1 MFRSKRRFW
10 RSPPARRRRGRAR
23 DPRLRLRHASQAAAE
38 RPLPPL
44 VPRGDGVLVAHR
56 FPPSVQGTHAAA
68 AHAHSPR
75 RVLHRHR
82 VGARAD
88 ADDPGVGAA
97 RAVGGT
103 HVQRGRDPVP
113 FPGADHAPA
122 TAALQSPARPAAGL
136 HQRGVDD
143 VPHVPQR
150 EVPRPLDLLHR
161 PVDLLHVRPARPRA
175 PEAPRHRVPHPASR
189 HCGRRRGPLLSAVA
203 HRPSRRVSGNQSAA
217 GTVPGPSGALPRPGR
232 GRDSVR
238 AAVLRPRRDA
248 ALEPAT
254 ARVVRYPARGR
265 AAVLRARGADEHR
278 LRRGVNSRIAKGGLA
293 PRWPPG
299 VAPRESRIGA
309 HVTFPR
315 ISPPFRI
322 PARARPEVA
331 IYWKNLTAG
340 LRISSPWL
348 LIMAVCALYFLGQSF
363 YSSEAAVRTTIA
375 GLALTLAA
383 LFPFL
388 GSGLFTQDMRL
399 DLPRI
404 ELLKSYPIAGE
415 RLVAAEIAAPLSFR
429 RLVEIMMLTVA
440 AIILHAATLPG
451 KANFLATPQF
461 VVIALIFAAPICA
474 AQLLIRNAVPILLP
488 GWAMRAPDEQRGFIV
503 LGQRLLMT
511 AGNLLVL
518 LFMLLPAACIVV
530 PGLLMAKFWFH
541 DSMPVVALT
550 TVLGAALLF
559 FEVWLGIRFL
569 GRQFE
574 KIDVTN
580 ELDMV
585 GS

>member
-1 MFRSKRRFW
+1 MIRAFAFVTLRSFRNRIVSRLK
-10 RSPPARRRRGRAR
+10 
-23 DPRLRLRHASQAAAE
+23 RLRNVRYLLSFLVGMAYLWLTAFRHLFSAHT
-38 RPLPPL
+38 PLQRMRIPPGAFYIDI
-44 VPRGDGVLVAHR
+44 VSVLVLMLMILAW
-56 FPPSVQGTHAAA
+56 
-68 AHAHSPR
+68 
-75 RVLHRHR
+75 
-82 VGARAD
+82 
-88 ADDPGVGAA
+88 
-97 RAVGGT
+97 
-103 HVQRGRDPVP
+103 
-113 FPGADHAPA
+113 
-122 TAALQSPARPAAGL
+122 ALPEQSAGL
-136 HQRGVDD
+136 TFSEAEIQFLFPAPITRR
-143 VPHVPQR
+143 Q
-150 EVPRPLDLLHR
+150 LL
-161 PVDLLHVRPARPRA
+161 L
-175 PEAPRHRVPHPASR
+175 
-189 HCGRRRGPLLSAVA
+189 
-203 HRPSRRVSGNQSAA
+203 
-217 GTVPGPSGALPRPGR
+217 
-232 GRDSVR
+232 
-238 AAVLRPRRDA
+238 
-248 ALEPAT
+248 
-254 ARVVRYPARGR
+254 YK
-265 AAVLRARGADEHR
+265 VLRAQPQVFISAAVMTFLTFRSGKFLGLWICFIVLSIYFMFVRLARARLKLLGIGFLIRLPVIAAVVAGLSSLLWHTVRPGEFRGIRVLRGQYPALPAPFHGPVADAILFVPRFFGHAVMPLSNPQLLASCGILLAAALLFFELAAR
-278 LRRGVNSRIAKGGLA
+278 TNIAFEEASIRASQKAASRRARI
-293 PRWPPG
+293 
-299 VAPRESRIGA
+299 RESRIGT

-315 ISPPFRI
+315 IPPPFRI

-415 RLVAAEIAAPLSFR
+415 RLVAAEIAAPLSFVA
-429 RLVEIMMLTVA
+429 LVEIMMLTVA